1 MRLCRLAAALLAVAY
16 PALVYYGLTRFEP
29 RVLGLLL
36 LAILLLRQGSRT
48 LAFWCS
54 APRGERTLILAML
67 ALSLAIVG
75 SNREELLR
83 LYPAAMS
90 GGMFLLFARS
100 LRHPPS
106 FIERIA
112 RLHEPELD
120 AAGDLAGHF
129 SDILSVDGIL
139 IGFALDN
146 EWLFQRRF
154 VLLSVDEIDLAHTPQ
169 HILLTQAGAFRI
181 DYRIERRRSFRQAC
195 KHCSFGNGD
204 VRQRFAEVNER
215 CCAKTIGTLS
225 EVNLVDIQLE
235 NLILAQ
241 ILFDLESK

>member
-48 LAFWCS
+48 LAFWRS

-67 ALSLAIVG
+67 ALALAIVG

-120 AAGDLAGHF
+120 AAGVRYTRQVTRVWSVFLAVNT
-129 SDILSVDGIL
+129 LLAL
-139 IGFALDN
+139 ITVFTSRELWALWNGLGAYLCMGLLFAG
-146 EWLFQRRF
+146 EWL
-154 VLLSVDEIDLAHTPQ
+154 L
-169 HILLTQAGAFRI
+169 
-181 DYRIERRRSFRQAC
+181 RRR
-195 KHCSFGNGD
+195 
-204 VRQRFAEVNER
+204 VRSARSAPGGE
-215 CCAKTIGTLS
+215 A
-225 EVNLVDIQLE
+225 
-235 NLILAQ
+235 
-241 ILFDLESK
+241 

>member
-1 MRLCRLAAALLAVAY
+1 MRLCQLAAALLAVAY

-48 LAFWCS
+48 LAFWRS

-120 AAGDLAGHF
+120 AAGVRYTHQVTQVWSVFLAINTLLALATVFTSRELWALWNG
-129 SDILSVDGIL
+129 LGAYL
-139 IGFALDN
+139 CMGLLFAG
-146 EWLFQRRF
+146 EWL
-154 VLLSVDEIDLAHTPQ
+154 L
-169 HILLTQAGAFRI
+169 
-181 DYRIERRRSFRQAC
+181 RRR
-195 KHCSFGNGD
+195 
-204 VRQRFAEVNER
+204 VRSARSAPGGE
-215 CCAKTIGTLS
+215 A
-225 EVNLVDIQLE
+225 
-235 NLILAQ
+235 
-241 ILFDLESK
+241 

>member
-48 LAFWCS
+48 LAFWRS
-54 APRGERTLILAML
+54 APRGERTLLLAML

-120 AAGDLAGHF
+120 AAGVRYTRQVTQVWSGFLA
-129 SDILSVDGIL
+129 INTLLAL
-139 IGFALDN
+139 ITVFTSRELWALWNGLGAYLCMGLLFAG
-146 EWLFQRRF
+146 EWL
-154 VLLSVDEIDLAHTPQ
+154 L
-169 HILLTQAGAFRI
+169 
-181 DYRIERRRSFRQAC
+181 RRR
-195 KHCSFGNGD
+195 
-204 VRQRFAEVNER
+204 VRSARSAPGGE
-215 CCAKTIGTLS
+215 A
-225 EVNLVDIQLE
+225 
-235 NLILAQ
+235 
-241 ILFDLESK
+241 

>member
-48 LAFWCS
+48 LAFWRS

-112 RLHEPELD
+112 RLHEPELH
-120 AAGDLAGHF
+120 AAGARYTRQVTPVWSGSLA
-129 SDILSVDGIL
+129 INTLLAL
-139 IGFALDN
+139 ITVFISRELWALWNGLGAYLCIGLLFAG
-146 EWLFQRRF
+146 EWL
-154 VLLSVDEIDLAHTPQ
+154 L
-169 HILLTQAGAFRI
+169 
-181 DYRIERRRSFRQAC
+181 RRR
-195 KHCSFGNGD
+195 
-204 VRQRFAEVNER
+204 VRSARSAPGGE
-215 CCAKTIGTLS
+215 A
-225 EVNLVDIQLE
+225 
-235 NLILAQ
+235 
-241 ILFDLESK
+241 